1 MKPHIKVIQRN
12 GVDIYETSSM
22 TMKCTKSE
30 QAANRAAYMGM
41 QGVQGVMAS
50 SGYMRH
56 SAQAENF
63 INHGGSIKFAGDRY
77 GIMQAHSLSQSLLI

>member
-12 GVDIYETSSM
+12 GVDIFVTSSM

-41 QGVQGVMAS
+41 QGVQGAMGGAG
-50 SGYMRH
+50 GYAYDTNGYIAPPIWGH
-56 SAQAENF
+56 P
-63 INHGGSIKFAGDRY
+63 
-77 GIMQAHSLSQSLLI
+77 